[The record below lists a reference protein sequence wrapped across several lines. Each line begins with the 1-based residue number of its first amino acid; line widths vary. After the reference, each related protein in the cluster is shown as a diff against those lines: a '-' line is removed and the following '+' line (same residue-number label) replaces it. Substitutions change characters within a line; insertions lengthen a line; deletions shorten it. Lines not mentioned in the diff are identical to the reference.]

1 MMRFHQPKVYGNLYI
16 ILIVVCALIYWNI
29 QGFKGTQ
36 VLNILDAFYFSIITI
51 TTLGY
56 GDIVPIFPLTRVI
69 AALQALL
76 GVGLI
81 GLFLA
86 SLGSEAKFKRN
97 QNLRQNLLD
106 HYKRIKREIALNIIW
121 VSQSGGRE
129 DISAD
134 SKTIDLILTVEGFK
148 SLFQGGKLG
157 NEGFYAF
164 RNGLNNSEYQ
174 HQQLLYLLSSLANM
188 IDFTV
193 QSGAIEGNES
203 LLKLKSLSNELLI
216 LEKKGIGYD
225 EESSLSGYIYE
236 TFSGWNSV
244 KGYLGYDPVEQMISE
259 AK

>member
-1 MMRFHQPKVYGNLYI
+1 MRFHQPKVYGFFYI
-16 ILIVVCALIYWNI
+16 TLMFVCALIYWHI
-29 QGFKGTQ
+29 QGLKDNQ
-36 VLNILDAFYFSIITI
+36 NLNIYDAFYFSVITI

-56 GDIVPIFPLTRVI
+56 GDIVPVFPLTRII

-86 SLGSEAKFKRN
+86 SLGNEAKFKRN

-121 VSQSGGRE
+121 VSQRGGRE

-174 HQQLLYLLSSLANM
+174 HQKLLYLMSSLANM
-188 IDFTV
+188 IDFTL
-193 QSGAIEGNES
+193 QSGAVES
-203 LLKLKSLSNELLI
+203 N
-216 LEKKGIGYD
+216 
-225 EESSLSGYIYE
+225 
-236 TFSGWNSV
+236 
-244 KGYLGYDPVEQMISE
+244 
-259 AK
+259 